1 MGKSAFQAFIAVLV
15 LVAVTSCNQGT
26 IFKERHKFENHT
38 WKRIND
44 DIRYE
49 VEINDIK
56 NKYDLTIP
64 IRHASFYP
72 YQYIEIAFNIFSPSG
87 QESYSVKKIYL
98 KDPEGNWKGSGMGD
112 IWDYDFKLFEAY
124 TFNEQ
129 GKYTFEM
136 QNLTGTNM
144 FLPGIMEIGL
154 VISRTK
160 KQ

>member
-1 MGKSAFQAFIAVLV
+1 MGKSALTAFMTVLAFF
-15 LVAVTSCNQGT
+15 AVTSCNQGT
-26 IFKERHKFENHT
+26 ILKERHKFENNT

-49 VEINDIK
+49 VEITDVK
-56 NKYDLTIP
+56 KQYDLTIP

-72 YQYIEIAFNIFSPSG
+72 YQYLEIAFNIYSPSG

-98 KDPEGNWKGSGMGD
+98 KDPEGNWKGKGMGD
-112 IWDYDFKLFEAY
+112 IWDFDYKLFEDY
-124 TFNEQ
+124 TFNEP

-136 QNLTGTNM
+136 QNLTGNNL

-154 VISRTK
+154 IISRTK
-160 KQ
+160 K